1 MRKRPTA
8 IAKSAAAFLL
18 FLGML
23 ALPFAAGTTLS
34 KPENVGISSE
44 RLQRLHDTIRRHIEA
59 RDFSG
64 AVTLLAL
71 FIVATTTLS
80 FCLTVEPCCMVL
92 SSNV

>member
-18 FLGML
+18 VLGML

-44 RLQRLHDTIRRHIEA
+44 RLQRLHVTIRRHIEA

-64 AVTLLAL
+64 AVTLLARKGRVVQFEAQGVTDL
-71 FIVATTTLS
+71 ES
-80 FCLTVEPCCMVL
+80 
-92 SSNV
+92 